1 MRGLDAWLER
11 PFQDAC
17 DLADKLEAVE
27 DEFLATDRFRE
38 EYAKWAEGDPTSTQ
52 EMFMATAIYENLL
65 EQYADEMYPP
75 EDYY

>member
-1 MRGLDAWLER
+1 MQNIDRA
-11 PFQDAC
+11 FQDMM
-17 DLADKLEAVE
+17 DLGDKLEAVE

-38 EYAKWAEGDPTSTQ
+38 EYAKWSEGDSTSTQ
-52 EMFMATAIYENLL
+52 DMFMATAIYENLL